1 MTILK
6 SQIKSDD
13 FDFLK
18 NKKQLNIDLNL
29 TLKAVNLSMDGG
41 GEKLKERHESRG
53 KMLPRERVSKL
64 LDPESGFL
72 EVGLT
77 AGYNMYNN
85 DDIISE
91 VREVQEQNYAL
102 EEKIDKLTKLV
113 EGLQAQLGN
122 EVDALAKLQMP
133 NFEESMDALEKLTIR
148 KGA

>member
-1 MTILK
+1 
-6 SQIKSDD
+6 
-13 FDFLK
+13 
-18 NKKQLNIDLNL
+18 
-29 TLKAVNLSMDGG
+29 
-41 GEKLKERHESRG
+41 
-53 KMLPRERVSKL
+53 
-64 LDPESGFL
+64 
-72 EVGLT
+72 
-77 AGYNMYNN
+77 MYNN

-148 KGA
+148 KSA

>member
-1 MTILK
+1 
-6 SQIKSDD
+6 
-13 FDFLK
+13 
-18 NKKQLNIDLNL
+18 
-29 TLKAVNLSMDGG
+29 
-41 GEKLKERHESRG
+41 
-53 KMLPRERVSKL
+53 
-64 LDPESGFL
+64 
-72 EVGLT
+72 
-77 AGYNMYNN
+77 MYNN

-133 NFEESMDALEKLTIR
+133 NWEEAMDAFEKLTIK

>member
-1 MTILK
+1 
-6 SQIKSDD
+6 
-13 FDFLK
+13 
-18 NKKQLNIDLNL
+18 
-29 TLKAVNLSMDGG
+29 
-41 GEKLKERHESRG
+41 
-53 KMLPRERVSKL
+53 
-64 LDPESGFL
+64 
-72 EVGLT
+72 
-77 AGYNMYNN
+77 MYNN

-133 NFEESMDALEKLTIR
+133 NFEESMDALKKLTIR

>member
-1 MTILK
+1 
-6 SQIKSDD
+6 
-13 FDFLK
+13 
-18 NKKQLNIDLNL
+18 
-29 TLKAVNLSMDGG
+29 
-41 GEKLKERHESRG
+41 
-53 KMLPRERVSKL
+53 
-64 LDPESGFL
+64 
-72 EVGLT
+72 
-77 AGYNMYNN
+77 MYNN

>member
-1 MTILK
+1 
-6 SQIKSDD
+6 
-13 FDFLK
+13 
-18 NKKQLNIDLNL
+18 
-29 TLKAVNLSMDGG
+29 
-41 GEKLKERHESRG
+41 
-53 KMLPRERVSKL
+53 
-64 LDPESGFL
+64 
-72 EVGLT
+72 
-77 AGYNMYNN
+77 MYNN

-91 VREVQEQNYAL
+91 VREVQEQNYAF

>member
-1 MTILK
+1 
-6 SQIKSDD
+6 
-13 FDFLK
+13 
-18 NKKQLNIDLNL
+18 
-29 TLKAVNLSMDGG
+29 
-41 GEKLKERHESRG
+41 
-53 KMLPRERVSKL
+53 
-64 LDPESGFL
+64 
-72 EVGLT
+72 
-77 AGYNMYNN
+77 MYNN

-148 KGA
+148 KNV

>member
-1 MTILK
+1 
-6 SQIKSDD
+6 
-13 FDFLK
+13 
-18 NKKQLNIDLNL
+18 
-29 TLKAVNLSMDGG
+29 
-41 GEKLKERHESRG
+41 
-53 KMLPRERVSKL
+53 
-64 LDPESGFL
+64 
-72 EVGLT
+72 
-77 AGYNMYNN
+77 MYNN

-102 EEKIDKLTKLV
+102 EEKVDMLTKLV